1 MAVAVFLGER
11 AKHSVGVADLREV
24 CISTDSGAGVEPPLC
39 CRRGEAFF
47 PAAGRWLRALPVC
60 LV

>member
-11 AKHSVGVADLREV
+11 AKHSVGVAALHEV

-39 CRRGEAFF
+39 CRREAFF
-47 PAAGRWLRALPVC
+47 PAVGRWLQALPVC